1 MATSEHSSSQN
12 LDFADWPV
20 SRNGTGRIGSLRD
33 RPLFDLIA
41 EKRSVEFCYLEA
53 ASRHRALPT
62 HCRQMTFGNIL
73 TAYAEQAAVGRVCLA
88 IREPGTDAIPDAMI
102 L

>member
-20 SRNGTGRIGSLRD
+20 SRNGTDYIGSLRD

-41 EKRSVEFCYLEA
+41 EKRSVEF
-53 ASRHRALPT
+53 
-62 HCRQMTFGNIL
+62 
-73 TAYAEQAAVGRVCLA
+73 
-88 IREPGTDAIPDAMI
+88 
-102 L
+102 